1 MTDLKCL
8 ALVIEREYTVG
19 KNEIV
24 FAHGEQIDK
33 FVITVDEV
41 DKN

>member
-33 FVITVDEV
+33 VANMLYEV
-41 DKN
+41 EKN